1 MYLGLALDLH
11 AHSPPA
17 HTKASARAA
26 LGGGGG
32 GGEYQERDCLILRLG
47 WVASVRETGAAS

>member
-1 MYLGLALDLH
+1 MYLGFALDLH

-17 HTKASARAA
+17 HTKAPARAA
-26 LGGGGG
+26 LGGG

>member
-11 AHSPPA
+11 SHSPPA
-17 HTKASARAA
+17 HIKASARAA

-32 GGEYQERDCLILRLG
+32 EYQERDCLNLRLG